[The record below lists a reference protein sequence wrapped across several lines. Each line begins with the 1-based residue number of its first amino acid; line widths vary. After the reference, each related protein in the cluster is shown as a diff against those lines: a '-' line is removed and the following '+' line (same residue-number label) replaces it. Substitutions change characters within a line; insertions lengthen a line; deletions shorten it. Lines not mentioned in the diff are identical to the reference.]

1 MTEAKISIVSK
12 EVLNK
17 CKARN
22 IEVYTLEKSKAN
34 TIAFSSNN
42 RRRREFEITFL
53 KDAEYRVSTRFQG
66 YKTIMEKSDG
76 NCFVDHD
83 PDGRRMRANV
93 NLDTVGA
100 VNRLVSDMLEY
111 GFSEV
116 PVVMR
121 L

>member
-1 MTEAKISIVSK
+1 MYLSVVYKMMEECQYIYGSNQKIQFSCS
-12 EVLNK
+12 
-17 CKARN
+17 
-22 IEVYTLEKSKAN
+22 
-34 TIAFSSNN
+34 SSNN

-83 PDGRRMRANV
+83 PDGRRIRANV

-116 PVVMR
+116 PSVMR
-121 L
+121 R

>member
-1 MTEAKISIVSK
+1 MTEAKISIVNK

-22 IEVYTLEKSKAN
+22 IEVYTLENSKAY

-83 PDGRRMRANV
+83 PDERRIRANV
-93 NLDTVGA
+93 NLDTMGA

-111 GFSEV
+111 GFSGI

-121 L
+121 R